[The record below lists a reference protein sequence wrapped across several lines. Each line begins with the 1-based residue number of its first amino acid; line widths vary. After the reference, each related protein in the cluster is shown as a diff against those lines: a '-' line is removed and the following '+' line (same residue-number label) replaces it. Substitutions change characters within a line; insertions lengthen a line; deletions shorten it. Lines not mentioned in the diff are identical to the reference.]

1 MNTIHSNIPLKDIY
15 YEEMDVVTKYDK
27 GSICEEMYLLKHQ
40 RAIPENGFD
49 TVKIFHFNVF
59 YSFDCTEIGIRHCSK
74 LIGQYLMPTCNN
86 IFSSS

>member
-40 RAIPENGFD
+40 RAIPENSFD
-49 TVKIFHFNVF
+49 TVEIFHFNVF
-59 YSFDCTEIGIRHCSK
+59 LFLRLHRNWYSTLFRVDWAIFDVTV
-74 LIGQYLMPTCNN
+74 Q
-86 IFSSS
+86 